1 MKNTLLA
8 ILCLTLLATSAFAQE
23 KTALKTDQ
31 EKASY
36 SLGYKIGLDFRQQ
49 GIKIDPDSLVK
60 GMKDSF
66 SGGKT
71 ALTEE
76 QMQEALMALQ
86 KEVLASQEEKFIK
99 MADENLKKGEKFL
112 RENRK
117 EEGVK
122 TTTSGLQY
130 KVLTKGT
137 GKKPGPDDTVTV
149 HYRGRLIDG
158 TEFDSSYKRNEPATF
173 PVKGVIPGWTEAL
186 QMMKEGAK
194 WRLFIPANLAYG
206 EKGVPG
212 IGPNSPLIFDVELIS
227 IQKK

>member
-86 KEVLASQEEKFIK
+86 KKVLASQEEKFIK
-99 MADENLKKGEKFL
+99 MADENL
-112 RENRK
+112 
-117 EEGVK
+117 
-122 TTTSGLQY
+122 
-130 KVLTKGT
+130 
-137 GKKPGPDDTVTV
+137 
-149 HYRGRLIDG
+149 
-158 TEFDSSYKRNEPATF
+158 
-173 PVKGVIPGWTEAL
+173 
-186 QMMKEGAK
+186 
-194 WRLFIPANLAYG
+194 
-206 EKGVPG
+206 
-212 IGPNSPLIFDVELIS
+212 
-227 IQKK
+227 